1 MASYSTPK
9 KERTARRGSVRSQ
22 GKAPVTVCSGTSAA
36 GSAFQG
42 LEVDLGPP
50 DTFSTQVTP
59 QRLAAL
65 SKASKL
71 TWGRLTPSRLKVKPP
86 LLRFL
91 QSAVTPQRLAAL
103 SKASKLTWGRLT
115 PSRLKVKAPLLQFL
129 QSAVTPQRLAA
140 PSRASKLTWGR
151 LTPSRLKVKPPL
163 LRFLQSAVTPQR
175 LAALSKASKLTW
187 GRLTPSRLKVKPP
200 LLRFL
205 QSAVTPQHG
214 AAFPRPQKVDLGPC
228 LSRLSGTSAAGS
240 AFQGLK
246 VDLGSPDT
254 FSMAI
259 ENLGT
264 FSVPDN
270 QPFDPEGSFGPDIQL
285 GRVRPMTRSQRELG
299 QALRG
304 EKDSN
309 EPPAQTKSCRK
320 RKQPSQNLTTKSLGA
335 LQLPEALELPHRLQ
349 LPSSLSSQP
358 SSSHHSE
365 YAVGNLDSPGPTTL
379 RSTTRSGPVST
390 PAPMALSQAFL
401 TVSGPPS
408 SAPGSSSDE
417 NVQELSQ
424 QTILQAPDDGVF
436 CREPDS
442 RGSVI
447 PGGWVLRSRVVT
459 FGHHSPALVSPEVQ
473 PEVHTI
479 GWNLR
484 PRATPRIPVLHSGP
498 PVSSP
503 DTGSRATQSRS
514 RSRSASRP
522 SRSTS
527 GPALTTGDKALELEL
542 ESESEAEAE
551 AEPESEPEA
560 EAEAEPESEPESES
574 EPELVE
580 MEPGPRSQ
588 SQARPFTSTPTL
600 PRRSSHATASSPP
613 RRPVRMRASS
623 PSPPGRLYP
632 LPGQYG
638 EGASSSSSSTSELCV
653 SSPHSLKGSSPPLS
667 DLSSVSGPSPNTLW
681 RALIPDLDNLHS
693 SSEEE
698 TEDDPHSPAEGE
710 V

>member
-22 GKAPVTVCSGTSAA
+22 GKAPVASSVLTVCSGTSAA
-36 GSAFQG
+36 GSTFQG
-42 LEVDLGPP
+42 VEVDLGEPE
-50 DTFSTQVTP
+50 
-59 QRLAAL
+59 
-65 SKASKL
+65 
-71 TWGRLTPSRLKVKPP
+71 
-86 LLRFL
+86 
-91 QSAVTPQRLAAL
+91 
-103 SKASKLTWGRLT
+103 
-115 PSRLKVKAPLLQFL
+115 
-129 QSAVTPQRLAA
+129 
-140 PSRASKLTWGR
+140 
-151 LTPSRLKVKPPL
+151 
-163 LRFLQSAVTPQR
+163 
-175 LAALSKASKLTW
+175 
-187 GRLTPSRLKVKPP
+187 
-200 LLRFL
+200 
-205 QSAVTPQHG
+205 
-214 AAFPRPQKVDLGPC
+214 
-228 LSRLSGTSAAGS
+228 
-240 AFQGLK
+240 
-246 VDLGSPDT
+246 T

-270 QPFDPEGSFGPDIQL
+270 QPFDPEGSFGPNIQL

-408 SAPGSSSDE
+408 SASGSSSDE

-522 SRSTS
+522 GSDHRRRSRETKMEPEPEPEPKSES
-527 GPALTTGDKALELEL
+527 ESDHEL

-551 AEPESEPEA
+551 PESEAEAEPESEAETEAESEAEAEPESEAEPEPESEAEPESEPEVEPESEPEVEAEVEPESEPEAEAEVEPESEPEVEA

-693 SSEEE
+693 SSERESEE
-698 TEDDPHSPAEGE
+698 E
-710 V
+710 